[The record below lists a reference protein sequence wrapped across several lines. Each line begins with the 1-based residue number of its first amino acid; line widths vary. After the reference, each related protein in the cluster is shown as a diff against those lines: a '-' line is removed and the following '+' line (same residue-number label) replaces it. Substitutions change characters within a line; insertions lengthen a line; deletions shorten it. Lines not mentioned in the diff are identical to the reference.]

1 MERTAL
7 VIADLQPAH
16 FDAIVRIERD
26 AAAGSVV
33 ALTHGHALRE
43 AHERGHYL
51 LVALRDGDPVGWAW
65 FSVDAGRGGE
75 EVGVIYRIA
84 VAAGERRVGVGRALA
99 ERTRATL
106 AARDITRLRATVP
119 GDDPAARAFF
129 ESLGFAVDALMMERT
144 L

>member
-7 VIADLQPAH
+7 VIAEMQPAH
-16 FDAIVRIERD
+16 FDAILRIERE
-26 AAAGSVV
+26 AGAGSIV

-43 AHERGHYL
+43 AHERGHHL
-51 LVALRDGDPVGWAW
+51 LVALRGGDAIGWAW

-84 VAAGERRVGVGRALA
+84 VTADTRRAGVGRALA
-99 ERTRATL
+99 GRARATL
-106 AARDITRLRATVP
+106 AARNVTRVRATVP

-129 ESLGFAVDALMMERT
+129 EALGFAVDALMMERA